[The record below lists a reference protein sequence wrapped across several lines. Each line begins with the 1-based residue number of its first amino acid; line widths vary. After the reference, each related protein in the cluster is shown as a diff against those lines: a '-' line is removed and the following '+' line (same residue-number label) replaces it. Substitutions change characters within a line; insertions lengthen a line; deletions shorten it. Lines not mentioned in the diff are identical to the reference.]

1 MCVCVA
7 PQLAGGG
14 VEEAARVRGVVELCS
29 VYRRERLCVCVCVC
43 VCVCIGP
50 RKYSENSGLISTKLT
65 LVYSKTD
72 PIFTETK
79 GDQQKS
85 YVT

>member
-1 MCVCVA
+1 MSRHNKMTECSFNALAFLYIYAFSHFNCLCVF
-7 PQLAGGG
+7 
-14 VEEAARVRGVVELCS
+14 
-29 VYRRERLCVCVCVC
+29 VCVCVC
-43 VCVCIGP
+43 VSVGP
-50 RKYSENSGLISTKLT
+50 RKYSENGLISTKLT

-79 GDQQKS
+79 GNQQKS